1 MQELLSAQNVENEI
15 IILFGNIDYILT
27 IITCYYL
34 LNTMERN
41 GKMKSDLIYT
51 IKGLEIMI
59 QQSED
64 GLT

>member
-1 MQELLSAQNVENEI
+1 
-15 IILFGNIDYILT
+15 
-27 IITCYYL
+27 
-34 LNTMERN
+34 MERN